1 MASSLE
7 RQRQKLQNN
16 TGSRKS
22 FALHEKQYPP
32 SSSISSSEHTT
43 TTAVS
48 FNNSS
53 VHLRSSSSALTNT
66 NNVNA
71 KININ
76 RSVELPGIHIMD
88 PEVDPSQFSYQVSE
102 MALISAL
109 NALRFAQVVLIV
121 IESSQGKFSKL
132 DLQLAQKCLE
142 EGRAV
147 VIAANKADLVHSR
160 GLTVNKYEEGVREH
174 CDAFMREFGEVPI
187 VACTALEGA

>member
-1 MASSLE
+1 
-7 RQRQKLQNN
+7 
-16 TGSRKS
+16 
-22 FALHEKQYPP
+22 
-32 SSSISSSEHTT
+32 
-43 TTAVS
+43 
-48 FNNSS
+48 
-53 VHLRSSSSALTNT
+53 
-66 NNVNA
+66 
-71 KININ
+71 
-76 RSVELPGIHIMD
+76 MD

-147 VIAANKADLVHSR
+147 VIAANKADLGRAR
-160 GLTVNKYEEGVREH
+160 GMSVNKYEEGVREH

-187 VACTALEGA
+187 VACTALEGSFLLR

>member
-22 FALHEKQYPP
+22 FAQHEKQHP
-32 SSSISSSEHTT
+32 SSISLTEHP
-43 TTAVS
+43 TATS

-53 VHLRSSSSALTNT
+53 IHHRSSSLALTNT

-71 KININ
+71 KVNIN

-121 IESSQGKFSKL
+121 IESSQGKFSIL

-147 VIAANKADLVHSR
+147 VIAANKADLVYSR

-187 VACTALEGA
+187 VACTALDGT